1 MNLKRL
7 PLEGGLLKELR
18 VFGNGKR
25 RYVRIETTEPEGEVE
40 FLMMDPA
47 IEIDLQGKA
56 RSLVFNDGSDVEL
69 GFKVLPMESLR
80 AQRFVVDYPG
90 TDSEW
95 REVLTGI
102 REGKRDPFGWSAKAI
117 LLTLVPERI
126 ASEARR
132 EP

>member
-25 RYVRIETTEPEGEVE
+25 CYVRIETTEPEGEVN
-40 FLMMDPA
+40 FLMMDPV

-56 RSLVFNDGSDVEL
+56 RALVFNDGSDTEL
-69 GFKVLPMESLR
+69 GFKVLPMEPLR
-80 AQRFVVDYPG
+80 AQRFVVDYPD

-102 REGKRDPFGWSAKAI
+102 REGKQDPFGWSAEAI
-117 LLTLVPERI
+117 QLTLVSERI
-126 ASEARR
+126 ASEAVRG
-132 EP
+132 P